1 MHAGKVTLHFTAIL
15 FFLLFLKHVWFLSI
29 NISFKRPL
37 CVSKHF
43 KGSQNEIPQ
52 LCESLSSRKIHFF
65 PKIRRSAS
73 VSPLA
78 QTSLNAPL
86 RSHQSVGHPLTQNPD
101 NLSWLP
107 SVQRSS
113 SSMQRFSW
121 ITELPLLSKREAERP
136 SPETSAELLASSI
149 LFSLLL
155 SKKSCGRGE
164 KSKGKIKE
172 SFASSEPK
180 PILLLLMHLNRNLLP
195 SSLQSHY

>member
-1 MHAGKVTLHFTAIL
+1 MYGFYPIKYHLKDLCVLVSTLKEARMKYRSSVKALAVERATSFQKYAGLPQYL
-15 FFLLFLKHVWFLSI
+15 PSL
-29 NISFKRPL
+29 RPL
-37 CVSKHF
+37 WMPPWEAI
-43 KGSQNEIPQ
+43 SQWGP
-52 LCESLSSRKIHFF
+52 
-65 PKIRRSAS
+65 
-73 VSPLA
+73 
-78 QTSLNAPL
+78 
-86 RSHQSVGHPLTQNPD
+86 PLTQNPD

-180 PILLLLMHLNRNLLP
+180 PILLLPMHLNRNLLP
-195 SSLQSHY
+195 SSLQSHYWGRGWIWRTSMQLCVIYL